1 MDMLTLIVIVFVGL
15 TAVFDLL
22 PGIKNRPKKETVIY
36 SLLLA
41 AGFGILLLFSL
52 DVKVPGPTEPIRAIV
67 KALFPVK

>member
-22 PGIKNRPKKETVIY
+22 PGIKNRPTKETVIY